1 MRLDYVITECMLSF
15 IPIIDLMTP
24 LVRLIFYL
32 SLSFYSSFFL
42 FVVLY
47 IIQYRGDQTRK
58 TIYFVWIEILFE
70 NTVRYYY
77 YCTVEYG
84 NQNNK

>member
-70 NTVRYYY
+70 NTVRY
-77 YCTVEYG
+77 
-84 NQNNK
+84 